1 MIKLGNDEYEIE
13 GYTKLK
19 KARLLLLLLFHCH
32 CLAAHWDSF
41 QESFVT
47 FFCIYDTPA
56 EYRVQNP
63 ESSLTQQ
70 NLHHNVAFSPDVIDY
85 TS

>member
-19 KARLLLLLLFHCH
+19 KTLLLLLLLFHCH

-47 FFCIYDTPA
+47 ILLHYCSLYDTPA
-56 EYRVQNP
+56 EFRIQNP
-63 ESSLTQQ
+63 ESRIQ
-70 NLHHNVAFSPDVIDY
+70 PDTTKPASQCGIF
-85 TS
+85 T